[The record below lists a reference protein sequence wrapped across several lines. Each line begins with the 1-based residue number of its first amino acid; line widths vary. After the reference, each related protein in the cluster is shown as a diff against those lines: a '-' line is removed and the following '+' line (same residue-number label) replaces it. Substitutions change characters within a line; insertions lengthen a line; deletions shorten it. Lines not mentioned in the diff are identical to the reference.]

1 MITQFERLNAPFE
14 HLNTP
19 FEHLNTQFEHL
30 ETHISTLNTQFEN
43 LNTQFEM
50 ENTFEMNIEDSQIH
64 IHVYLISMPRYSF
77 SMWLSEYIT
86 KMDSLSLRWMTSEST
101 QNVLVAGFFLYLL
114 SMIVLIVND
123 WIFGTRRMSTK
134 DYTLQSPLMMLR
146 ATIKMPGWWRWR
158 WWRWSRLHTPSI
170 GLHRGFLRGKMSPK
184 CTWLL
189 YGDQDKDG
197 DERQSGQKCEMNISL
212 KDTKIYTRIPN
223 LYVSKN

>member
-1 MITQFERLNAPFE
+1 
-14 HLNTP
+14 
-19 FEHLNTQFEHL
+19 
-30 ETHISTLNTQFEN
+30 
-43 LNTQFEM
+43 
-50 ENTFEMNIEDSQIH
+50 
-64 IHVYLISMPRYSF
+64 MPRYSF

-86 KMDSLSLRWMTSEST
+86 KMDRFLESEMDNLGEYT
-101 QNVLVAGFFLYLL
+101 ECVGYLVASVFVF
-114 SMIVLIVND
+114 IVNVND
-123 WIFGTRRMSTK
+123 WIYVARRMSTK

-197 DERQSGQKCEMNISL
+197 DERQSGQKCKMNISL
-212 KDTKIYTRIPN
+212 KDTKIYTRIPS